1 LRGMAYLRG
10 DESVLQPP
18 RSDLG
23 EAGRA
28 FAEWEHEDGMSS
40 ALCTLCVVAQT
51 ERDDT
56 PFANTN
62 LGLEFPEIRLSKSL
76 KSSSP
81 NQRLDNLTIADG
93 RSQKAGSETTQ
104 TYAVAA

>member
-1 LRGMAYLRG
+1 
-10 DESVLQPP
+10 
-18 RSDLG
+18 
-23 EAGRA
+23 
-28 FAEWEHEDGMSS
+28 MSS
-40 ALCTLCVVAQT
+40 ALCTLCVVAQP

-62 LGLEFPEIRLSKSL
+62 LGLELPEIRLSKFL

-104 TYAVAA
+104 TYAVA

>member
-1 LRGMAYLRG
+1 MRGMAYLRG

-28 FAEWEHEDGMSS
+28 IPEWEHEGGMSS
-40 ALCTLCVVAQT
+40 ALCTLCVVAQP
-51 ERDDT
+51 ERDGT

-93 RSQKAGSETTQ
+93 RSQTAGSETTQ
-104 TYAVAA
+104 TYAVA